1 MSDDLTIAYMLGVE
15 DMRSKLHKQ
24 ADEIER
30 LRAEN
35 EKFYKQ
41 AEMNARLLTENASL
55 RAENE
60 TLRRDVKTA
69 VMGDSAELQDVKR
82 ENEKL
87 HREAAIRIDQI
98 EREQEAHLRTIADY
112 NRAAVKIEKLRK
124 ALKPFVKL
132 QATFMASC
140 NGAPDDYLIAE
151 NLSCGILRAAA
162 AAIRECGE

>member
-35 EKFYKQ
+35 E
-41 AEMNARLLTENASL
+41 
-55 RAENE
+55 
-60 TLRRDVKTA
+60 TLRRDVRTA

-87 HREAAIRIDQI
+87 RSAFRV
-98 EREQEAHLRTIADY
+98 
-112 NRAAVKIEKLRK
+112 N
-124 ALKPFVKL
+124 
-132 QATFMASC
+132 M
-140 NGAPDDYLIAE
+140 
-151 NLSCGILRAAA
+151 LRAFPQMSHDEIDAEIA
-162 AAIRECGE
+162 AAIRESGE